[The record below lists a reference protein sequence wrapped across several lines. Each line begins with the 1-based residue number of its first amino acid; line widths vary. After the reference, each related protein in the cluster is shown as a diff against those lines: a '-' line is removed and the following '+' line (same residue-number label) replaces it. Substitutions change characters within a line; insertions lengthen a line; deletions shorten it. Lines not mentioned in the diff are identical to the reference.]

1 MVRVPAPLVAVCL
14 VVAACLF
21 GGAAACAAADDTDPA
36 VTPMAEIRDLPR
48 ASLAAN
54 PEARVRGIVT
64 RSSPTA
70 LVIQDATGGLYVNIS
85 KAIKRGWLPGPLS
98 ADAAPFGADVAITGV
113 LDPGGFAPIIVPR
126 EIVNLGPGT
135 VPEPSQI
142 DEARLLDGSD
152 DSRLVEFTG
161 IVTEAVRRGDRWWL
175 VVQLGQLEVVAVVAD
190 AAMDRPAA
198 DLIDAQVRCRGI
210 TAALFNTRGE
220 IRRPVLHVE
229 QPGWLEVRKP
239 STHSPFESP
248 ALPLAEL
255 TRFRPEPGAGHMVRT
270 SGTVVHVIPGKAV
283 FLQEGAWGLLVET
296 ASQEPL
302 AVGDRVEAAGFVDRR
317 QPVAS
322 LVHAQV
328 RPLSAGEPPAPFPL
342 TPQQAVTQNTR
353 AWRAFTTAAPGDY
366 CGCLVRFPARLLE
379 SRMLPGRG
387 VLVLEAADG
396 TVFAS
401 TSEQTQSGL
410 ATLAPGSDLE
420 VIGILSLEWDTDP
433 RLGLYTG
440 QPRATLL
447 VRSPADV
454 VVVRPPSPWTAQRL
468 GWLLAATAA
477 TLGLVAAWA
486 WAMRREQAR
495 LEEVVTART
504 QELATA
510 REQEKQ
516 TEERQ
521 RQVLEQKL
529 ATSLTASAVA
539 HEINQPLSRLLLK
552 CRLEADRTTDRSEF
566 IDAVVGD
573 AERVVTT
580 IEKMKV
586 LLRNVE
592 TKHEPVD
599 LCQVVTSGLL
609 QVKRLLAQHGVTV
622 SRTNPSGGC
631 IVEGDEVQL
640 QFAVSNLLRNAA
652 EAIAAGRG
660 RRQEIDVAVVDHG
673 DRAEIIVGDSGPG
686 WPGGTIDERL
696 LDTSKP
702 QGTGIG
708 LFVVRTAAQNHGG
721 RVTVGSSRLGGAEFR
736 LVLPRRAADKA

>member
-1 MVRVPAPLVAVCL
+1 MVRVLAPLVAVCL
-14 VVAACLF
+14 VVAVCLF
-21 GGAAACAAADDTDPA
+21 GGAAACTAADDTDPA
-36 VTPMAEIRDLPR
+36 VTPMAEIRGLPR
-48 ASLAAN
+48 DTLAAN
-54 PEARVRGIVT
+54 PEARVRGVVT

-70 LVIQDATGGLYVNIS
+70 LVIQDATGGLYVNITQ
-85 KAIKRGWLPGPLS
+85 AIERGWLPGPLS
-98 ADAAPFGADVAITGV
+98 ADAAPFGAEVAITGI
-113 LDPGGFAPIIVPR
+113 LDPGGFAPIIIPR

-142 DEARLLDGSD
+142 DEARLLNGSD
-152 DSRLVEFTG
+152 DGELVEITG

-190 AAMDRPAA
+190 DALDRPAA

-248 ALPLAEL
+248 AFPLAEL

-302 AVGDRVEAAGFVDRR
+302 AVGDRVEVAGFVDRR

-410 ATLAPGSDLE
+410 ATLKPGSNLE
-420 VIGILSLEWDTDP
+420 VTGILTLEWDTDP

-440 QPRATLL
+440 PPRATVL
-447 VRSPADV
+447 VRSPADIA
-454 VVVRPPSPWTAQRL
+454 VVRPPSPWTAQRL

-477 TLGLVAAWA
+477 TLAMVAAWA
-486 WAMRREQAR
+486 WAMRRERAR
-495 LEEVVTART
+495 LEEVVAART

-510 REQEKQ
+510 REHEKQ

-521 RQVLEQKL
+521 RQLLEQKL

-552 CRLEADRTTDRSEF
+552 CRLEADRTSNRSEF

-622 SRTNPSGGC
+622 SRTDPSGGC
-631 IVEGDEVQL
+631 VVEGDEVQL
-640 QFAVSNLLRNAA
+640 QFAVSNLLRNAS
-652 EAIAAGRG
+652 EAIAAGGG
-660 RRQEIDVAVVDHG
+660 RTREIEVAVVDHG
-673 DRAEIIVGDSGPG
+673 DRAEIVVGDSGPG

-721 RVTVGSSRLGGAEFR
+721 RVTVGTSRLGGAEFR

>member
-1 MVRVPAPLVAVCL
+1 MVRVPAPFIAVCL
-14 VVAACLF
+14 VVAVCLF
-21 GGAAACAAADDTDPA
+21 GRAAACAAADDTDPA

-85 KAIKRGWLPGPLS
+85 QAIKRGWLPGPLS
-98 ADAAPFGADVAITGV
+98 AGAAPFGAEVAIKGV
-113 LDPGGFAPIIVPR
+113 LDPGGFSPIIVPR

-135 VPEPSQI
+135 VPEPTEI
-142 DEARLLDGSD
+142 VEEELFDGSA
-152 DSRLVEFTG
+152 DSELAAITG
-161 IVTEAVRRGDRWWL
+161 IVTEAVRRRDRWWL
-175 VVQLGQLEVVAVVAD
+175 VVQSGQIEVVAVVAD
-190 AAMDRPAA
+190 DALDQPAA
-198 DLIDAQVRCRGI
+198 DLIDARVRFRGV

-229 QPGWLEVRKP
+229 QPGWLQVLKP
-239 STHSPFESP
+239 ATHPPFESP
-248 ALPLAEL
+248 AFPLAEL
-255 TRFRPEPGAGHMVRT
+255 SRFRPEPNAGHMVRT
-270 SGTVVHVIPGKAV
+270 SGTVVHVIPGEAV
-283 FLQEGAWGLLVET
+283 FLQEGAWGLMVEA

-302 AVGDRVEAAGFVDRR
+302 AVGDRVEAAGFVGRR
-317 QPVAS
+317 PPVAS

-328 RPLSAGEPPAPFPL
+328 RRLSAGEPPAPFPL
-342 TPQQAVTQNTR
+342 TPQQAVKENTR
-353 AWRAFTTAAPGDY
+353 VWRAFTTADPGDY
-366 CGCLVRFPARLLE
+366 CGCLVRFPAHLLE
-379 SRMLPGRG
+379 SRTLPGRG

-396 TVFAS
+396 TVLAS

-410 ATLAPGSDLE
+410 AKLKPGSDLE
-420 VIGILSLEWDTDP
+420 VTGILKFEWDTDP
-433 RLGLYTG
+433 RTGLYTG
-440 QPRATLL
+440 PPQATLL
-447 VRSPADV
+447 VRSPADIV
-454 VVVRPPSPWTAQRL
+454 VIRPPSPWTAQRL
-468 GWLLAATAA
+468 GWLLAATGAA
-477 TLGLVAAWA
+477 LGLVAAWA
-486 WAMRREQAR
+486 SAMRRKGAW
-495 LEEVVTART
+495 LEEVVAART

-521 RQVLEQKL
+521 RRMLEQKL

-652 EAIAAGRG
+652 EAIAAGGG
-660 RRQEIDVAVVDHG
+660 RRREIEVAVVDHG
-673 DRAEIIVGDSGPG
+673 DGAEIVVGDSGPG
-686 WPGGTIDERL
+686 WAGGTIDDRL

-736 LVLPRRAADKA
+736 LELPRRAADKA